1 MPDVNIQRLY
11 SENRDRLNLSWASG
25 KRGGARTVPLGSLYN
40 PQVGMISHLNLT
52 HPHRFQVIGEMELA
66 YLCSLD
72 ESSFERALNSLFN
85 EHLAAVIV
93 ADGSTPDHRLSEICD
108 RQDIPLITSPRPG
121 ANLIDVLRQYLN
133 LELAEMVALHGVFL
147 VVLEVG
153 VLITGNSA
161 VGKSELALE
170 LISRGHGLVADDV
183 VELYHIGPTTLQGRC
198 PILLRDF
205 LEVRG
210 LGIINI
216 RSIFG
221 ETAVRPRKTL
231 KLIIH
236 LEKPEVGELAS
247 MERLP
252 MNSSSQT
259 ILGIEYPKVVLPVA
273 EGRNLAVL
281 VEAATRNFVLR
292 SRGIDSTRQFIERHE
307 RLMAQDAGD
316 NLLDD
321 DNYE

>member
-1 MPDVNIQRLY
+1 MPDVNVQRLY
-11 SENRDRLNLSWASG
+11 SENRERLSLSWPAG
-25 KRGGARTVPLGSLYN
+25 KHGALRTVPLGSLYN
-40 PQVGMISHLNLT
+40 PHVGMISHLNLT

-66 YLCSLD
+66 YLRSLD
-72 ESSFERALNSLFN
+72 APNLDATLTTLFSD
-85 EHLAAVIV
+85 HLAAIIV
-93 ADGSTPDHRLSEICD
+93 ADGCTAHGRVVETCERLD
-108 RQDIPLITSPRPG
+108 VPLLASPRPG
-121 ANLIDVLRQYLN
+121 ANLIDVLRHYLS
-133 LELAEMVALHGVFL
+133 LELAEMLTLHGVFL

-153 VLITGNSA
+153 VLITGSSA

-183 VELYHIGPTTLQGRC
+183 VDLYHIGPATLQGRC
-198 PILLRDF
+198 PPLLRDF

-210 LGIINI
+210 LGVINI

-231 KLIIH
+231 KLIVH
-236 LEKPEVGELAS
+236 LEKPGAGDLAS

-252 MNSSSQT
+252 MNSSTQT

-281 VEAATRNFVLR
+281 VEAATRNFILR
-292 SRGIDSTRQFIERHE
+292 SRGIDSTRQFLERHE
-307 RLMAQDAGD
+307 RLMAQESGEG
-316 NLLDD
+316 LDD
-321 DNYE
+321 DSFE

>member
-1 MPDVNIQRLY
+1 MPDVNVQRLY
-11 SENRDRLNLSWASG
+11 SENRERLNLNWIAG
-25 KRGGARTVPLGSLYN
+25 KHGGLRTVPLGSLYN

-66 YLCSLD
+66 FLRGLD
-72 ESSFERALNSLFN
+72 GEALEAALDVLFSD
-85 EHLAAVIV
+85 HLVAIIT
-93 ADGSTPDHRLSEICD
+93 ADGQTAHGRIIECCERLS
-108 RQDIPLITSPRPG
+108 IPLLASPRPG
-121 ANLIDVLRQYLN
+121 ANLIDVLRHFLS
-133 LELAEMVALHGVFL
+133 LELAEMITLHGVYL

-153 VLITGNSA
+153 VLITGSSA

-198 PILLRDF
+198 PPLLRDF

-210 LGIINI
+210 LGVINI

-231 KLIIH
+231 KLIVH
-236 LEKPEVGELAS
+236 LEKPGQGDLAT

-252 MNSSSQT
+252 MNSSTQT

-281 VEAATRNFVLR
+281 VEAATRNFILR
-292 SRGIDSTRQFIERHE
+292 SRGIDSTRQFMERHE
-307 RLMAQDAGD
+307 RLMAQEAGEG
-316 NLLDD
+316 LEDD
-321 DNYE
+321 SFE

>member
-1 MPDVNIQRLY
+1 MADVNVQRLY
-11 SENRDRLNLSWASG
+11 SENRELLNLSWVAG
-25 KRGGARTVPLGSLYN
+25 KHGGLRTVPLGSLYN
-40 PQVGMISHLNLT
+40 PKVGMISHLNLT

-66 YLCSLD
+66 FLRGL
-72 ESSFERALNSLFN
+72 EAAALERALTALFT
-85 EHLAAVIV
+85 EHLSAIIV
-93 ADGSTPDHRLSEICD
+93 ADGCTAHGRITEACERL
-108 RQDIPLITSPRPG
+108 DIPMLASPRPG
-121 ANLIDVLRQYLN
+121 ANLMDVLRHYLS
-133 LELAEMVALHGVFL
+133 LELAEMITLHGVFL

-198 PILLRDF
+198 PPLLRDF

-210 LGIINI
+210 LGVINI

-231 KLIIH
+231 KLIVH
-236 LEKPEVGELAS
+236 LEKPGQGDLAT

-259 ILGIEYPKVVLPVA
+259 ILGIEYPKVTLPVA

-281 VEAATRNFVLR
+281 VEAATRNFILR
-292 SRGIDSTRQFIERHE
+292 SRGIDSTRQFLERHE
-307 RLMAQDAGD
+307 RLMAHQSGEGTE
-316 NLLDD
+316 DD
-321 DNYE
+321 SFE